1 LEITDTT
8 SGTVDSASRTARAD
22 FCASAGETDGA
33 RAARIRIDDD
43 GPGIAPADRGLVLE
57 RFHRG
62 GRPASGDAAIDRAT
76 GVGLGLAIVAEIV
89 RAHSGTVRI
98 EDGPGG
104 RGTRIAIELPLAT
117 GQSGP
122 SGQAGQGTARDAAT
136 RPAPQPAP

>member
-1 LEITDTT
+1 
-8 SGTVDSASRTARAD
+8 VDSASRTARAD

-43 GPGIAPADRGLVLE
+43 GP
-57 RFHRG
+57 
-62 GRPASGDAAIDRAT
+62 

-117 GQSGP
+117 GQA
-122 SGQAGQGTARDAAT
+122 GQAGQGTARDAAT